1 MVRRGTRLGRKQK
14 YKSKEKSFPTLK
26 SFSGA
31 HATVAS
37 GFGFVVGKIEKL
49 FDLIWPRAR
58 RLSSL
63 VSEMKASGKGAIS
76 PCEGQ
81 TFSCIRCRALARSNK
96 WLHGWCWVTK
106 LSATKNTEKIYETF
120 MPAGLTWSHLPLI
133 IHRFSRRFEIVLGIF
148 PTNKKLFLSVRSDQD
163 VYLHSRLEARRRI
176 NHLERFS
183 LPP

>member
-58 RLSSL
+58 RFPRERDE
-63 VSEMKASGKGAIS
+63 SERKWSNFAV
-76 PCEGQ
+76 
-81 TFSCIRCRALARSNK
+81 RRSNFQ
-96 WLHGWCWVTK
+96 LHSLPCACEIQQVTSR
-106 LSATKNTEKIYETF
+106 LV
-120 MPAGLTWSHLPLI
+120 LTD
-133 IHRFSRRFEIVLGIF
+133 EIVG
-148 PTNKKLFLSVRSDQD
+148 D
-163 VYLHSRLEARRRI
+163 
-176 NHLERFS
+176 
-183 LPP
+183 